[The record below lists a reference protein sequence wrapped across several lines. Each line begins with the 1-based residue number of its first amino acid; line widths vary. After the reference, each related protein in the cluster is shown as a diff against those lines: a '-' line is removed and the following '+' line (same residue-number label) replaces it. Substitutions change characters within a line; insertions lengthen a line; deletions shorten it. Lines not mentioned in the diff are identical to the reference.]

1 VASKLAFFSFASVDG
16 GDKKLLLIT
25 LSQHEPRLIVFFAYF
40 KPHCE
45 KLWF

>member
-1 VASKLAFFSFASVDG
+1 VASKLAFFSFASEYG
-16 GDKKLLLIT
+16 GDKKLLAA
-25 LSQHEPRLIVFFAYF
+25 LSQDELRLIVFFAYF